1 MLVMLF
7 CLVLFPAGTIGTWL
21 VPQSVTYGR
30 LVYLRVSFSYTATWT
45 LSMSVATANN
55 AGNTKKATN
64 NAVLLIGYCLGN
76 FIGLFFFITDQAPKY
91 DLGMG
96 MMLFCIGVQVLSISD
111 I

>member
-1 MLVMLF
+1 MLVMLP
-7 CLVLFPAGTIGTWL
+7 CLVPFLASTVGTRL

-55 AGNTKKATN
+55 VGNTQKATN
-64 NAVLLIGYCLGN
+64 NAVFLIGYCLGN

-91 DLGMG
+91 DLGMD
-96 MMLFCIGVQVLSISD
+96 MMLICIGAQVLSISV